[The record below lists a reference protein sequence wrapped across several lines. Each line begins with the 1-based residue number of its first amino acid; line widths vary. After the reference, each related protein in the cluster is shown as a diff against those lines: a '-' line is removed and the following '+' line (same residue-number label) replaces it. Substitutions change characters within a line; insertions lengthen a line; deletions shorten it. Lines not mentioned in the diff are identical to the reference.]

1 MQIKVCLHFLRTAK
15 KNLEHSLKL
24 GHDYTILHSYQL
36 ITHWSA
42 TVYRVGQTSV
52 VRFVKRTSKYVAI
65 SFYYWL
71 FNKELVKLRHRFT
84 N

>member
-36 ITHWSA
+36 ITHWECYGIQSGPN
-42 TVYRVGQTSV
+42 VSCPVCQTYIKIRCNILLLLAV
-52 VRFVKRTSKYVAI
+52 Q
-65 SFYYWL
+65 
-71 FNKELVKLRHRFT
+71 
-84 N
+84 